1 VHAGPG
7 PDSAPRTHARTSHRP
22 HAQLRK
28 SRQQTGV
35 TPHRAED
42 ERRAALPVSGS
53 VRRTP
58 RAARRAPRAAR
69 RTDRGSVGEVSDPDD
84 APAPPGDPTEPSD
97 PTPTDPASADLPH
110 GWVRIGERRWW
121 STWVGATT
129 AFAFLAA
136 IQGVNLFFRIAEA
149 AFRWDLALLVA
160 VGVTAGIFALITL
173 IRNARSPQPWI
184 DLDSGQLRAGTR
196 RPIPLA
202 HVDRAVLTTAPVG
215 NGGRVLV
222 LRLTAKEA
230 RVEFILR
237 DRQDAT
243 LDPTSTAVLAE
254 ALRRTSVAMP
264 TSIHDPSGRFARY
277 NFPGNVG
284 LDDAVALVERPPAA
298 GEPLPAAW

>member
-1 VHAGPG
+1 MHGATFIRRCDSCPG
-7 PDSAPRTHARTSHRP
+7 PHAPDP
-22 HAQLRK
+22 
-28 SRQQTGV
+28 
-35 TPHRAED
+35 
-42 ERRAALPVSGS
+42 GS
-53 VRRTP
+53 V
-58 RAARRAPRAAR
+58 A
-69 RTDRGSVGEVSDPDD
+69 EVSDPDD
-84 APAPPGDPTEPSD
+84 APAPPENSTEHDPTGPSD
-97 PTPTDPASADLPH
+97 PDPAPAELPH

-129 AFAFLAA
+129 FFVTFSAL
-136 IQGVNLFFRIAEA
+136 QGVNFVAGIAGA
-149 AFRWDLALLVA
+149 TVRWDLALLLGIA
-160 VGVTAGIFALITL
+160 VTVGIFAMITL
-173 IRNARSPQPWI
+173 IRNALSPQPWV

-202 HVDRAVLTTAPVG
+202 QVDRAVLTTAPVG
-215 NGGRVLV
+215 TGGRVVV

-277 NFPGNVG
+277 NFPGHIG
-284 LDDAVALVERPPAA
+284 RDDAVALVEHPPAA

>member
-1 VHAGPG
+1 
-7 PDSAPRTHARTSHRP
+7 
-22 HAQLRK
+22 
-28 SRQQTGV
+28 
-35 TPHRAED
+35 
-42 ERRAALPVSGS
+42 
-53 VRRTP
+53 
-58 RAARRAPRAAR
+58 
-69 RTDRGSVGEVSDPDD
+69 VSDPDD
-84 APAPPGDPTEPSD
+84 APAPPDDPTEPDAPERDPAASD
-97 PTPTDPASADLPH
+97 PAPAEPAPADPAPAPAELPH

-136 IQGVNLFFRIAEA
+136 IQGVNFFFRIAEA
-149 AFRWDLALLVA
+149 TFRWDLALLIA
-160 VGVTAGIFALITL
+160 VGVTVGIVAVITL
-173 IRNARSPQPWI
+173 IRNALAPQPWV

-196 RPIPLA
+196 RPIPLTQ
-202 HVDRAVLTTAPVG
+202 VDRAVLTTAPVG

-264 TSIHDPSGRFARY
+264 TSIHDPTGRFARY
-277 NFPGNVG
+277 NFPGHIG
-284 LDDAVALVERPPAA
+284 RDDAVALVEHPPAA
-298 GEPLPAAW
+298 GDPLPAAW